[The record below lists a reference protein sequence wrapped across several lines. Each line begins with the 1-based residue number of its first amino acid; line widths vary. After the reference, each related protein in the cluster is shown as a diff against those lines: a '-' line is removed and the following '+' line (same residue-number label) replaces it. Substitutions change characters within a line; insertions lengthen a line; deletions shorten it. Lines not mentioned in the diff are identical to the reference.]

1 MGIASRL
8 WAVLRLRCP
17 RCCEGK
23 VFRSTFQMN
32 DPCPVCGLVFQRE
45 EGYFLGSMYVSYL
58 LSSIILVV
66 SFVAGHLLLA
76 DWNPHLVLILVF
88 LPFIPLVPVVFR
100 YSRVIWMHFER
111 WVCPSD
117 ISAGPYEK
125 MRQTQDQAKTRGG
138 LS

>member
-1 MGIASRL
+1 MGIWKRF
-8 WAVLRLRCP
+8 WAVLTMRCP
-17 RCCEGK
+17 RCCRGK
-23 VFRSTFQMN
+23 VFRGMFAMN

-58 LSSIILVV
+58 LSSIILVA
-66 SFVAGHLLLA
+66 SFLAGHLLLA
-76 DWNPHLVLILVF
+76 DWNPHVVLILVF
-88 LPFIPLVPVVFR
+88 LPFIPLVPLVFR

-125 MRQTQDQAKTRGG
+125 MRQGQDRDKVGRGAG
-138 LS
+138 